1 MSGRL
6 VATHAAQGSST
17 TMDVSTLPSGNYI
30 VRLSQGTAA
39 QTLRMV
45 KE

>member
-17 TMDVSTLPSGNYI
+17 TMDVIGLPSGNYV
-30 VRLSQGTAA
+30 VRLSQGTAE
-39 QTLRMV
+39 QSLKMV